1 MGKADLPGLEGG
13 HAGRKAMD
21 LFAGGDRP
29 GSRRPG
35 EVAVMADPVDGTD
48 RALGVV
54 LVGGGEHG
62 GRGREAEFEQ
72 IDAVTEPDQVIAEL
86 RRGELEG
93 RFHDEPLDRLDQGL
107 ERIPGH
113 RRITHSCS
121 IEHMFGPRKRSFRR
135 HTRLMAGPVVAE
147 RKGGYVADRKTKR
160 VGVTLGSVITV
171 VASLHALDLK
181 SSLSQLDPI

>member
-1 MGKADLPGLEGG
+1 MGKADVPGLEGG
-13 HAGRKAMD
+13 DAGRKAMD

-54 LVGGGEHG
+54 LVGGGKHG
-62 GRGREAEFEQ
+62 GLGREAEFEQ
-72 IDAVTEPDQVIAEL
+72 IDAVAEPDQVIAEL

-93 RFHDEPLDRLDQGL
+93 RFHDEPLDRIDQGL

-113 RRITHSCS
+113 RGITHSCS
-121 IEHMFGPRKRSFRR
+121 IEHMFGNAAPRFNSN
-135 HTRLMAGPVVAE
+135 TAEPEVVSTPSAAVALDCRTTGSQV
-147 RKGGYVADRKTKR
+147 RKGLAAPATN
-160 VGVTLGSVITV
+160 GSGRD
-171 VASLHALDLK
+171 HERRRD
-181 SSLSQLDPI
+181 